1 MPTLQKQI
9 IYVYNKFAKTFIRE
23 IKNQNPE
30 VKESLKKNYLCF
42 DKQSDEYLIHFKS
55 ECDKIR
61 QLEDIFISG
70 DLDQDIVEEIHI
82 LKDIRV
88 GDIQAESKQYYLSTF
103 YLLSKLYDDAEAAT
117 EDEKKTSGLKAILV
131 CALKVL
137 NGGYDED
144 EVLDE
149 IFDDT
154 YRALLQ
160 NVTKHVVQDSSAE
173 EALPDM
179 LSGIHD
185 TKIGKLAQEISGQI
199 DLSTLNTGSMNSIND
214 LFSGENNAMSSI
226 IQQVSSVMAD
236 KMQKGELNQ
245 DELMQEAFAMMG
257 KVKDD
262 EMFQHM
268 MQEQNADWGDVK
280 VERSELLFL
289 FLNSWLM

>member
-103 YLLSKLYDDAEAAT
+103 YLLSKLYDDAESAT

-236 KMQKGELNQ
+236 KMKKGELNQ

-268 MQEQNADWGDVK
+268 MQEQNAD
-280 VERSELLFL
+280 
-289 FLNSWLM
+289 

>member
-70 DLDQDIVEEIHI
+70 DLDQNIVEEIHI
-82 LKDIRV
+82 LKDIRA
-88 GDIQAESKQYYLSTF
+88 GDIQAESKKYYLSTF

-160 NVTKHVVQDSSAE
+160 NVTNHVVQDSSAE

-199 DLSTLNTGSMNSIND
+199 DLSSLNTGSMNSIND

-268 MQEQNADWGDVK
+268 MQEQKAD
-280 VERSELLFL
+280 
-289 FLNSWLM
+289 

>member
-103 YLLSKLYDDAEAAT
+103 YLLSKLYDDAESAT

-236 KMQKGELNQ
+236 KMKKGELNQ

-268 MQEQNADWGDVK
+268 MQEQKAD
-280 VERSELLFL
+280 
-289 FLNSWLM
+289 